1 MPELVCYRASSY
13 LTPVRAR
20 AHGWSSTG
28 RYHDWGSPA
37 TQYLSLH
44 PLTPWAELVRNQR
57 CRDLDDALETRIA
70 IWAIRL
76 VLDEEPAAVDF
87 DAAAAGALAT
97 RIEPAELVA
106 DDARECRALA
116 EAHRAD
122 PSAAKVIRVPSAALP
137 GTDNIVIFGR
147 RRAIRYEATPLRPIQ
162 VPAAVSSVDG
172 RLPRD
177 LFRLVRRLGDPHAG
191 YEGWRHG
198 ERYELSAISTDS
210 L

>member
-1 MPELVCYRASSY
+1 MELVCYRASSY

-57 CRDLDDALETRIA
+57 CRDLDDALEARIA

-76 VLDEEPAAVDF
+76 VLEREPAAVDY
-87 DAAAAGALAT
+87 DAAAAEALAT
-97 RIEPAELVA
+97 RIEPAELVS
-106 DDARECRALA
+106 DDARKCRVLA
-116 EAHRAD
+116 DAHRAD
-122 PSAAKVIRVPSAALP
+122 PSAPKVIRVPSAALP

-147 RRAIRYEATPLRPIQ
+147 RRAIRYEATPLRAIQ
-162 VPAAVSSVDG
+162 VPAAVSSVDS

-177 LFRLVRRLGDPHAG
+177 LFRLVRRLGDRHGG
-191 YEGWRHG
+191 YERWCRG
-198 ERYELSAISTDS
+198 EIYELPAISTNP

>member
-1 MPELVCYRASSY
+1 MELVCYRASSY

-37 TQYLSLH
+37 TQYFSLH

-57 CRDLDDALETRIA
+57 CRDLDDALETRTA
-70 IWAIRL
+70 VWAIRL
-76 VLDEEPAAVDF
+76 VLESEPAIVDF
-87 DAAAAGALAT
+87 DAAEAGELAT
-97 RIEPAELVA
+97 RMAPRDLIS
-106 DDARECRALA
+106 DDAQKCRVLA
-116 EAHRAD
+116 DVHRAD
-122 PSAAKVIRVPSAALP
+122 PSAPKAIRVPSAALP
-137 GTDNIVIFGR
+137 GTENVVVFGR
-147 RRAIRYEATPLRPIQ
+147 RRAIRYEATPLRVIQ

-177 LFRLVRRLGDPHAG
+177 LFRLARRIGDRHAG
-191 YEGWRHG
+191 YEGWQRG
-198 ERYELSAISTDS
+198 ERYELPPISTDP

>member
-37 TQYLSLH
+37 TQYFSLH
-44 PLTPWAELVRNQR
+44 PLTPWAELARNQR

-76 VLDEEPAAVDF
+76 VLDVEPAPVDF
-87 DAAAAGALAT
+87 DAAAAGTLAT
-97 RIEPAELVA
+97 RIAPADLVA
-106 DDARECRALA
+106 DDAAGCRALA

-122 PSAAKVIRVPSAALP
+122 PSAEKVIRAPSAALP
-137 GTDNIVIFGR
+137 GTDNIVVFGR
-147 RRAIRYEATPLRPIQ
+147 RRAIRYEATPLRAIQ

-191 YEGWRHG
+191 YESWLAGD
-198 ERYELSAISTDS
+198 RYELPAISTDP

>member
-1 MPELVCYRASSY
+1 VELVCYRASSY

-37 TQYLSLH
+37 TQYFSLH

-70 IWAIRL
+70 VWAIRL
-76 VLDEEPAAVDF
+76 VLKAEPETVDF
-87 DAAAAGALAT
+87 DAADAGTLAT
-97 RIEPAELVA
+97 RIAPAELVA
-106 DDARECRALA
+106 DDARECRVLA
-116 EAHRAD
+116 DAHRAD

-137 GTDNIVIFGR
+137 GTDNVVIFGR
-147 RRAIRYEATPLRPIQ
+147 RRAIRYETTPLRAIQ
-162 VPAAVSSVDG
+162 VPVAVSSVDG

-177 LFRLVRRLGDPHAG
+177 LFRLVRRIGDRHAG
-191 YEGWRHG
+191 YERWRRG
-198 ERYELSAISTDS
+198 ERYELPSISTHP